1 MCAQISP
8 FQHLVFAGETFFRSK
23 CGLIFTYKLFVE
35 LKSFDL
41 KCGRD
46 SWTKLSLGF
55 SGLCYWGLAV
65 GGGSVFGSNHKN
77 ILTSSEIPTRHTVTH
92 DSFREIA
99 RPSRKCDIDSSRNF
113 DRKVG
118 CKSLTLKRF
127 TKKTAKFWN
136 VEIVKGR
143 QLDGEDFF
151 IFSVGMECFLLVI
164 QVNLNGS
171 FRPA

>member
-65 GGGSVFGSNHKN
+65 GGGVGVWFKSQKYSYIEWNTYTTHSDTRLIPGNRTSKSQVWHRFESKFWPKSWLQKFDLETIYEKN
-77 ILTSSEIPTRHTVTH
+77 RQI
-92 DSFREIA
+92 
-99 RPSRKCDIDSSRNF
+99 
-113 DRKVG
+113 
-118 CKSLTLKRF
+118 LKRWDRQR
-127 TKKTAKFWN
+127 TPIGWWGLLYILSWN
-136 VEIVKGR
+136 GM
-143 QLDGEDFF
+143 L
-151 IFSVGMECFLLVI
+151 SVGNPS
-164 QVNLNGS
+164 Q
-171 FRPA
+171 P

>member
-127 TKKTAKFWN
+127 PKKPPTFETLRSSKDANWMVRTSLYSQLEWN
-136 VEIVKGR
+136 A
-143 QLDGEDFF
+143 F
-151 IFSVGMECFLLVI
+151 CW
-164 QVNLNGS
+164 
-171 FRPA
+171 

>member
-65 GGGSVFGSNHKN
+65 GGGVGVWFKSQKYSYIEWNTYTTHSDTRLIPGNR
-77 ILTSSEIPTRHTVTH
+77 TSKSQVWHRFESKFWPKSWLQKFDLETISE
-92 DSFREIA
+92 
-99 RPSRKCDIDSSRNF
+99 
-113 DRKVG
+113 
-118 CKSLTLKRF
+118 
-127 TKKTAKFWN
+127 KTTKFWN